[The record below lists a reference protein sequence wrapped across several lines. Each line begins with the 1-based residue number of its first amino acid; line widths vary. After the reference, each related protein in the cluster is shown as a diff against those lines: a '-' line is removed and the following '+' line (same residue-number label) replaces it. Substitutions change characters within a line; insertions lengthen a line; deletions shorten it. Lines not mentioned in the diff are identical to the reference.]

1 MRFRLSNLKEKALK
15 MHRDSKGKISV
26 ESKVKVTNA
35 EELSLAYSP
44 GVAEPCLEIAEDK
57 EKAYLYTM
65 KSHMV
70 GVVSN
75 GTAVLGLGN
84 IGAQAALPVME
95 GKAVLFKNFA
105 NVDAFPI
112 CLDTK
117 DPDKLIETVQMLAP
131 NFGGINLEDIAAP
144 DCFYIEEKLKQLLD
158 IPVFHDDQHGT
169 AIVTVAG
176 LVNALKLVDK
186 QMSEIKVVINGAGAA
201 GIAIVRL
208 LNQFGVKQM
217 IICDSQGAIYDGRKS
232 GMNPIKQTI
241 AQETNDQKETGD
253 LRAVI
258 ENADVFIGVSLA
270 DLVDQDMIR
279 SMNRDSIIF
288 AMANPN
294 PEIMPEDAIA
304 AGARI
309 VGTGRSDYPN
319 QVNNVLAFPGIFKG
333 ALSVLAR
340 EINEPMKVAAVHAIA
355 GLIDETELTDTYI
368 IPDPFDPRVAKAVS
382 EAVAQAAQ
390 KTGVAS
396 QK

>member
-1 MRFRLSNLKEKALK
+1 

-26 ESKVKVTNA
+26 ESKVRVTNA

-44 GVAEPCLEIAEDK
+44 GVAEPCLEIAEEK

-75 GTAVLGLGN
+75 GTAVLGLGD

-112 CLDTK
+112 CLNTT
-117 DPDKLIETVQMLAP
+117 DPDKLIEAVQMLAP

-186 QMSEIKVVINGAGAA
+186 QMSEIKIVVNGAGAA

-217 IICDSQGAIYDGRKS
+217 IICDSQGAIYEGREL

-241 AQETNDQKETGD
+241 AQETNDQKEVGD
-253 LRAVI
+253 LRTVM
-258 ENADVFIGVSLA
+258 ESADVFIGVSLA
-270 DLVDQDMIR
+270 NLVDQDMIR
-279 SMNRDSIIF
+279 SMNRDPIIF

-333 ALSVLAR
+333 ALSVKAR

-355 GLIDETELTDTYI
+355 GLIDETDLTDTYI
-368 IPDPFDPRVAKAVS
+368 IPDPFDHRVAEAVS
-382 EAVAQAAQ
+382 QAVAQAAQ
-390 KTGVAS
+390 ETGVAS

>member
-1 MRFRLSNLKEKALK
+1 MSSLKENALK

-26 ESKVKVTNA
+26 KSKVKVTNA

-44 GVAEPCLEIAEDK
+44 GVAEPCLEISQDK

-65 KSHMV
+65 KSQMV
-70 GVVSN
+70 GVISN

-105 NVDAFPI
+105 DVDAFPI
-112 CLDTK
+112 CLDTT
-117 DPDKLIETVQMLAP
+117 DPDQLIDTVQMLAP

-144 DCFYIEEKLKQLLD
+144 DCFYVEEKLKQLLD

-186 QMSEIKVVINGAGAA
+186 QMSEIKVVVNGAGAA

-208 LNQFGVKQM
+208 LNQFGVKQ
-217 IICDSQGAIYDGRKS
+217 IVICDSQGAIYRGREQ

-241 AQETNDQKETGD
+241 AKETNDQKETGD
-253 LRAVI
+253 LKAVMK
-258 ENADVFIGVSLA
+258 NADVFIGVSLA
-270 DLVDQDMIR
+270 NLVDQDMVR
-279 SMNRDSIIF
+279 SMNRDPIIF

-294 PEIMPEDAIA
+294 PEIMPEDALA
-304 AGARI
+304 AGARV

-333 ALSVLAR
+333 ALTVMAS
-340 EINEPMKVAAVHAIA
+340 EINEPMKIAAVHAIA
-355 GLIDETELTDTYI
+355 ELIDKEDLSETYI
-368 IPDPFDPRVAKAVS
+368 IPDPFDPRVAQAVGQ
-382 EAVAQAAQ
+382 AVAKAAQ
-390 KTGVAS
+390 ESGVAS
-396 QK
+396 RN

>member
-1 MRFRLSNLKEKALK
+1 
-15 MHRDSKGKISV
+15 MHRDNKGKISV
-26 ESKVKVTNA
+26 QSKVKVTNA

-44 GVAEPCLEIAEDK
+44 GVAEPCLEISQDK

-65 KSHMV
+65 KSQMV

-105 NVDAFPI
+105 DVDAFPI
-112 CLDTK
+112 CLDTT
-117 DPDKLIETVQMLAP
+117 DPDQLIDTVQMLAP

-144 DCFYIEEKLKQLLD
+144 DCFYVEEKLKQLLD

-186 QMSEIKVVINGAGAA
+186 QMSEIKVVVNGAGAA

-208 LNQFGVKQM
+208 LNQFGVKQ
-217 IICDSQGAIYDGRKS
+217 IVICDSQGAIYRGREQ

-241 AQETNDQKETGD
+241 AKETNDQKETGD
-253 LRAVI
+253 LKAVMK
-258 ENADVFIGVSLA
+258 NADVFIGVSLA
-270 DLVDQDMIR
+270 NLVDQDMVR
-279 SMNRDSIIF
+279 SMNRDPIIF

-294 PEIMPEDAIA
+294 PEIMPEDALA
-304 AGARI
+304 AGARV

-333 ALSVLAR
+333 ALTVMAS
-340 EINEPMKVAAVHAIA
+340 EINEPMKIAAVHAIA
-355 GLIDETELTDTYI
+355 ELIDEEDLSETYI
-368 IPDPFDPRVAKAVS
+368 IPDPFDPRVAETVS
-382 EAVAQAAQ
+382 QAVANAAQ
-390 KTGVAS
+390 KSGVAPINN
-396 QK
+396 

>member
-1 MRFRLSNLKEKALK
+1 

-26 ESKVKVTNA
+26 KSKVKVTNA

-44 GVAEPCLEIAEDK
+44 GVAEPCLEISQDK

-65 KSHMV
+65 KSQMV
-70 GVVSN
+70 GVISN

-105 NVDAFPI
+105 DVDAFPI
-112 CLDTK
+112 CLDTT
-117 DPDKLIETVQMLAP
+117 DPDQLIDTVQMLAP

-144 DCFYIEEKLKQLLD
+144 DCFYVEEKLKQLLD

-186 QMSEIKVVINGAGAA
+186 QMSEIKVVVNGAGAA

-208 LNQFGVKQM
+208 LNQFGVKQ
-217 IICDSQGAIYDGRKS
+217 IVICDSQGAIYRGREQ

-241 AQETNDQKETGD
+241 AKETNDQKETGD
-253 LRAVI
+253 LKAVMK
-258 ENADVFIGVSLA
+258 NADVFIGVSLA
-270 DLVDQDMIR
+270 NLVDQDMVR
-279 SMNRDSIIF
+279 SMNRDPIIF

-294 PEIMPEDAIA
+294 PEIMPEDALA
-304 AGARI
+304 AGARV

-333 ALSVLAR
+333 ALTVMAS
-340 EINEPMKVAAVHAIA
+340 EINEPMKIAAVHAIA
-355 GLIDETELTDTYI
+355 ELIDKEDLSETYI
-368 IPDPFDPRVAKAVS
+368 IPDPFDPRVAQAVGQ
-382 EAVAQAAQ
+382 AVAKAAQ
-390 KTGVAS
+390 ESGVAS
-396 QK
+396 RN